1 MRSTGT
7 GPALRWAAG
16 AGSIL
21 GIGVGSPAGRN
32 GGADGAAVGLA
43 LCASPRT
50 CAPPSP
56 GSWQP
61 PAMWS
66 PRSSST
72 GSADT
77 STSRSS
83 TSECR
88 PGGGVGGGAM
98 GVGVS
103 LSPRFP
109 STPGEAK
116 TSALDFPE
124 GPGEVVPG
132 SGGAKA
138 LSPLQS
144 LPHDAEAQLSQG
156 GPAGQGPVC
165 QAWPQLRGE
174 ALPHRP
180 GGHHQVR
187 AVHSRWLPGAPAHPW
202 GPSATP

>member
-83 TSECR
+83 TSERR
-88 PGGGVGGGAM
+88 PGGGVGGCHGGGSEPESPFPVYSGRGQDICPGLPGGPGRGGARVR
-98 GVGVS
+98 GCQGTVS
-103 LSPRFP
+103 PAVSSPRCRGTTIAGWPRWSRPCVP
-109 STPGEAK
+109 SMA
-116 TSALDFPE
+116 
-124 GPGEVVPG
+124 
-132 SGGAKA
+132 
-138 LSPLQS
+138 
-144 LPHDAEAQLSQG
+144 
-156 GPAGQGPVC
+156 
-165 QAWPQLRGE
+165 
-174 ALPHRP
+174 
-180 GGHHQVR
+180 
-187 AVHSRWLPGAPAHPW
+187 
-202 GPSATP
+202 SATR